1 MQYLSYLIRTPVRC
15 FVVGVLA
22 VLPLVITIAV
32 AVWVSQFVIDIL
44 GPNTFMGGL
53 LENLGLRFVGEDAMA
68 YAMGWLIVLG
78 SIFGLG
84 VFVNFGAKRV
94 IRDTIDALAK
104 RIPILGGVYGTV
116 RQMADMLDQQDETDL
131 KGMDVVF
138 CQFGQETGAVLL
150 ALLPTSEAFR
160 IGQIDYHVIMVP
172 TAPVPV
178 GGALIFVPA
187 ASVRKA
193 NLSVDAFMRIYIS
206 MGVSG
211 PEFLKTLGRGQVTI
225 ESADAAKPSPATES
239 DQDEQ
244 PNQGQ

>member
-44 GPNTFMGGL
+44 GPSTFMGGL
-53 LENLGLRFVGEDAMA
+53 LEKLGLRFVGESAMA
-68 YAMGWLIVLG
+68 YTMGWLIVLG
-78 SIFGLG
+78 VIFGLG
-84 VFVNFGAKRV
+84 VFVNFGAKRA

-116 RQMADMLDQQDETDL
+116 RQMADMLDQQDETNL

-138 CQFGQETGAVLL
+138 CQFGQESGAVLL

-160 IGQIDYHVIMVP
+160 IGQVDYHVIMVP

-193 NLSVDAFMRIYIS
+193 NLSVDAFMSIYIS

-211 PEFLKTLGRGQVTI
+211 PEFLKTLRPDQVTI
-225 ESADAAKPSPATES
+225 ESANAAHSAPPPSEKSEDGPS
-239 DQDEQ
+239 SS
-244 PNQGQ
+244 